1 MRFYSFFFFI
11 FSNFWF
17 ILALF
22 FSAASH
28 VFYSIWR
35 VYQCRYIL
43 KRKKNSVTLLCY
55 IQCLF
60 NIFCDTSAH
69 GNDSFT
75 ELRSHA
81 LSKYAVCV
89 IFHSH
94 AEDTGFM
101 DTFVRESRRPEKAE
115 IL

>member
-1 MRFYSFFFFI
+1 MRFYSFFLFL

-35 VYQCRYIL
+35 VYQCTYIF

-60 NIFCDTSAH
+60 NIFCEDTS
-69 GNDSFT
+69 S
-75 ELRSHA
+75 
-81 LSKYAVCV
+81 
-89 IFHSH
+89 
-94 AEDTGFM
+94 M
-101 DTFVRESRRPEKAE
+101 DTFVTESRREEEAE